1 MSEILDYIKILEE
14 KNEAAALC
22 IITETHGST
31 PRKVGSKMLVLT
43 NGKIIGSI
51 GGGHLE
57 KQVIEDALA
66 IIETGGASCFEHA
79 LVYDHEMCCGGRLTI
94 YIEAIRPKKNL
105 YIFGAGHIGKALAE
119 IAVELDF
126 NVIVIDER
134 HELISLIDH
143 PLVKQINLTH
153 KKAFP
158 QLRFRLDDMV
168 AVITH
173 DHAYDREIIAHC
185 GKFQLAYLGMIGSR
199 RKVEV
204 SKKIF
209 LENDLLS
216 KEEMEFIDWPMG
228 LDIKAQRPK
237 EIAIS
242 ILAKLIKVRAELKK
256 QKRITS
262 VSE

>member
-1 MSEILDYIKILEE
+1 MSEILDYLKILEE
-14 KNEAAALC
+14 KNEVAALC
-22 IITETHGST
+22 VITETHGST
-31 PRKVGSKMLVLT
+31 PRKVGSKMLVLK
-43 NGKIIGSI
+43 NANIIGSI

-57 KQVIEDALA
+57 KKVIEDALG

-94 YIEAIRPKKNL
+94 YIEAIIPKKNL

-126 NVIVIDER
+126 NVVVIDER
-134 HELISLIDH
+134 HELISSIDH
-143 PLVKQINLTH
+143 PLIKQVNLTH
-153 KKAFP
+153 KKAFS
-158 QLRFRLDDMV
+158 QLSFSSEDMV

-173 DHAYDREIIAHC
+173 DHAYDREIIAYC
-185 GKFQLAYLGMIGSR
+185 GKLKLAYLGMIGSR

-209 LENDLLS
+209 LENNLLS
-216 KEEMEFIDWPMG
+216 KEEMKFIDWPMG

-237 EIAIS
+237 EIAVS
-242 ILAKLIKVRAELKK
+242 ILAKLIQVRSELKK
-256 QKRITS
+256 QKRISS
-262 VSE
+262 VSA